1 MKKILI
7 TGIGGDIA
15 QSTAKIIRQHYPHI
29 ALIGT
34 DLHLQHGGS
43 LFVDNV
49 YILPTADSADYISK
63 LVDLID
69 SEGVDVV
76 IPMTEPELAVLG
88 LLIKERNDIHWI
100 TAGEQVITA
109 GLDKLATAETIE
121 KLGLPIPWTIAVS
134 QGLPKKYPCILK
146 NRFGSGSRAVFVV
159 KDEAEAS
166 YLSKRYPDAIY
177 QELLEPADREV
188 TCAVYRTKDGKV
200 STLQMLRRLV
210 GGFTGWATVI
220 NDNATSRMCKKLAEG
235 LNLQGSMN
243 VQLRITN
250 AGPRVFEI
258 NPRISSTVLMRHHL
272 GFTDVLWALDE
283 IEGKHINFPVLEEG
297 QIMVRTQGAA
307 ILNKR
312 TE

>member
-1 MKKILI
+1 MRKVLI

-15 QSTAKIIRQHYPHI
+15 QSTAKIIREQYPHI
-29 ALIGT
+29 ALVGT

-43 LFVDNV
+43 LFVDKV
-49 YILPTADSADYISK
+49 YILPTANSIDYISK
-63 LVDLID
+63 LVHLID
-69 SEGVDVV
+69 TEGVDVV

-88 LLIKERNDIHWI
+88 SLIKVRNDISWI
-100 TAGEQVITA
+100 TAGEQVIAA

-121 KLGLPIPWTIAVS
+121 KLGLPVPWTVPVN
-134 QGLPKKYPCILK
+134 QGLPHQYPCILK
-146 NRFGSGSRAVFVV
+146 NRLGSGSRAVFIV
-159 KDEAEAS
+159 KDEAEAL

-188 TCAVYRTKDGKV
+188 TCAVYRTRDGKV

-220 NDNATSRMCKKLAEG
+220 NDDATSRMCKKLAEG

-243 VQLRITN
+243 VQLRITD

-258 NPRISSTVLMRHHL
+258 NPRISSTVLMRHQL
-272 GFTDVLWALDE
+272 GYTDVLWAMLE
-283 IEGKHINFPVLEEG
+283 IEDKPINFPVLKEG
-297 QIMVRTQGAA
+297 QVMVRTQGAA
-307 ILNKR
+307 ILNKQAG
-312 TE
+312 

>member
-15 QSTAKIIRQHYPHI
+15 QSTAKIIRQHYPNL
-29 ALIGT
+29 ALMGT
-34 DLHLQHGGS
+34 DLHFQHGGS

-49 YILPTADSADYISK
+49 YTLPAASRVDYISS
-63 LVDLID
+63 LVDLLD

-88 LLIKERNDIHWI
+88 SLIKERSDIHWI
-100 TAGEQVITA
+100 TAGEQVIA
-109 GLDKLATAETIE
+109 VGLDKLATTEAIE
-121 KLGLPIPWTIAVS
+121 ALGLPIPQTIAVN
-134 QGLPKKYPCILK
+134 QGLPKNYPCILK
-146 NRFGSGSRAVFVV
+146 NRFGSGSRSVFVV
-159 KDEAEAS
+159 KDEDEAS

-188 TCAVYRTKDGKV
+188 TCAVYRTKHGKV
-200 STLQMLRRLV
+200 LTLQMLRRLV

-220 NDNATSRMCKKLAEG
+220 NDDATSRMCEKIAEG
-235 LNLQGSMN
+235 LNLRGSMN

-250 AGPRVFEI
+250 SGPRVFEI
-258 NPRISSTVLMRHHL
+258 NPRISSTVLMRHQL
-272 GFTDVLWALDE
+272 GFTDVLWALGE
-283 IEGKHINFPVLEEG
+283 IEGKYINFPVLEEG
-297 QIMVRTQGAA
+297 QIVVRTQGAA
-307 ILNKR
+307 ILNKQ